1 MSTLNLF
8 GETSPNPR
16 EKQVIPPPAK
26 KVIQPHEKHIV
37 AIPEKKEVVITKNV
51 VTDNRTPEQRESDWR
66 KENFPRHP
74 PKTMKELLKEKAN
87 RR

>member
-8 GETSPNPR
+8 GESNPKPK

-26 KVIQPHEKHIV
+26 KAIAAPKKQIV
-37 AIPEKKEVVITKNV
+37 AIPEKKEVVITKQP
-51 VTDNRTPEQRESDWR
+51 DNRTPEEKQADWR
-66 KENFPRHP
+66 KENFPNEK
-74 PKTMKELLKEKAN
+74 PKSLKQLLAEKAN